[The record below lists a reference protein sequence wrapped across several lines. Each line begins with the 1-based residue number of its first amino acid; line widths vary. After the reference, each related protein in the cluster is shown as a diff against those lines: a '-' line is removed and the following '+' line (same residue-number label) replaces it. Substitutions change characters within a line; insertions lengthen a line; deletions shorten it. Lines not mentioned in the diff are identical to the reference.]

1 MTCSSHPAEPCPP
14 RAPSVQQARSTAAR
28 KTTRATRATRATALA
43 TALAFSLA
51 SCQKSTGPGGPTEP
65 AAAALAP
72 LPPYAPASSLH
83 QQVSGEKSLAWAQA
97 ITAFGPRPA
106 GSEALEKTRQF
117 IESELKKIGWVT
129 ERQTFEDTTPR
140 GRLTFVNLR
149 ARFAGGDPNP
159 WQRTTPL
166 LIASHYDTKYFTEF
180 AFVGANDGA
189 SGNGLK
195 LELARVLATSPAL
208 AQRIEL
214 VFFDGEEASVQYTP
228 LDGLHGSRHYARV
241 WREWPRDRRPRRGIL
256 LDMVGDRDL
265 RIEMPANQSSESLR
279 QLALRAAADAG
290 HPTHFGLSNQEILDD
305 HVPLGT
311 AGIEMVN
318 FIDLNYPAWHTAQDT
333 MEKMSAASLAITGQV
348 VLLLAEKY
356 LLR

>member
-1 MTCSSHPAEPCPP
+1 MTCSSHPDTLSPP
-14 RAPSVQQARSTAAR
+14 RAPVRQDRSTAAR
-28 KTTRATRATRATALA
+28 NTARAALA
-43 TALAFSLA
+43 AALAFSLA
-51 SCQKSTGPGGPTEP
+51 SCQKSTVPGGSTEP

-72 LPPYAPASSLH
+72 LPPYTPASSLH
-83 QQVSGEKSLAWAQA
+83 HQVSGEKSLAWAQA
-97 ITAFGPRPA
+97 IAAFGPRPA
-106 GSEALEKTRQF
+106 GSEALEQTRQF
-117 IESELKKIGWVT
+117 IESELKKLGWVT

-149 ARFAGGDPNP
+149 ARFAGGDPTP

-166 LIASHYDTKYFTEF
+166 LIASHYDTKYFTDF

-189 SGNGLK
+189 SGNGLQ
-195 LELARVLATSPAL
+195 LELARVLATSPAV

-265 RIEMPANQSSESLR
+265 RIEMPANQSSDPMR

-290 HPTHFGLSNQEILDD
+290 HPAQFGLSNQEILDD

-333 MEKMSAASLAITGQV
+333 IEQMSAASLAITGQV
-348 VLLLAEKY
+348 VLIFAEKY